1 MLLSAAKKKL
11 PLAEVKRPLNPKSRL
26 HLLQLLTQSSFSMS
40 FEPAVEKLD
49 LLLEQHSDPSLAY
62 ALAEGGTHTESQDAA
77 FDTENGLKRGLK
89 NRHLTMISLCGII
102 GPGILIGAGGALHNG
117 GPAALII
124 GFGVVGILA
133 FSVMQSLGELSTMYP
148 SGGAFSTLCAK
159 FVDPAFGAAVGW
171 NYVIVWIAVLSN
183 EYNATSS
190 IMQFWGPQVPL
201 YGYILIF
208 WFFFLG
214 IQFLGVEAFGE
225 MEFWLALFKIGG
237 LVAFYVFSIVYVS
250 GGLPHQKAFGFEYWN
265 NPGAFADGFKGVVSV
280 FVFCSTFYSGTES
293 VAIAASESRNPGVA
307 VPSAIRQTFW
317 RIIIIYMGVALFYGI
332 TVPWNDPN
340 LMGSSRTLKSPITIA
355 ITRAGWSGAPHLVNA
370 FILVTCISAVNSSIY
385 IGSRSIINL
394 ANEGAAPRFLTY
406 VTKRGVPAFAIILM
420 NAFGFLSMMNVSTGA
435 AEAYNYIVNLSGV
448 SVFIVWGSINFAH
461 LRFRRALKLQGVSTA
476 TLPYRGIWFPWLT
489 YLGLFGNV
497 FLGLIQGWSY
507 FKPFDAGNFVD
518 AYILLP
524 VFVVIFLFV
533 KVIKKTKW
541 VDLATVDLDAGRR
554 KDLDSEIETLTE
566 SAEPKAAWTWKR
578 LFNWM

>member
-1 MLLSAAKKKL
+1 MLFERNLEKKAGSLDEALDSTHAASI
-11 PLAEVKRPLNPKSRL
+11 V
-26 HLLQLLTQSSFSMS
+26 QQS
-40 FEPAVEKLD
+40 
-49 LLLEQHSDPSLAY
+49 
-62 ALAEGGTHTESQDAA
+62 A
-77 FDTENGLKRGLK
+77 FDPDNGLKRGLK
-89 NRHLTMISLCGII
+89 NRHVSLIALAGII
-102 GPGILIGAGGALHNG
+102 GPGILIGAGGALHSG
-117 GPAALII
+117 GPASLII

-148 SGGAFSTLCAK
+148 SGGAFSTLCNK

-183 EYNATSS
+183 EYNSVSS
-190 IMQFWGPQVPL
+190 IMQYWGPQVPL
-201 YGYILIF
+201 YGYILMF
-208 WFFFLG
+208 WALFMAF
-214 IQFLGVEAFGE
+214 QFLGVEAFGE
-225 MEFWLALFKIGG
+225 LEFWLALFKIVG
-237 LVAFYVFSIVYVS
+237 LITFYIFSIIYIS

-293 VAIAASESRNPGVA
+293 VAIAASESRNPSVA

-317 RIIIIYMGVALFYGI
+317 RILVIYMGVAVFYGV
-332 TVPWNDPN
+332 TVPWNDDN

-355 ITRAGWSGAPHLVNA
+355 LTRAGWGSSPHLVNA

-394 ANEGAAPRFLTY
+394 ANEGLAPKFLTY
-406 VTKRGVPAFAIILM
+406 VNKRGVPVCAVVLM
-420 NAFGFLSMMNVSTGA
+420 NLFGLLSLMNVSTGA
-435 AEAYNYIVNLSGV
+435 ANAYSYIVNLSGV

-461 LRFRRALKLQGVSTA
+461 LRFRRALKLQGVSTDI
-476 TLPYRGIWFPWLT
+476 LPYKAAWFPWLS
-489 YLGLFGNV
+489 YVGLFGNV

-524 VFVVIFLFV
+524 VFVIIFFL
-533 KVIKKTKW
+533 IKLINKTKW
-541 VDLATVDLDAGRR
+541 VNLAEVDLDEGRR
-554 KDLDSEIETLTE
+554 KDLDGVDAETLIDSE
-566 SAEPKAAWTWKR
+566 GFDKAEKKFTWKS
-578 LFNWM
+578 LFSWM